1 MHRHDDHHHPHSH
14 HHPHHA
20 QPQPP
25 APSRNHVSNDPPPTT
40 RRDFFHFLMGSA
52 IAGTSVLELASH
64 RAAWATAASATA
76 AHNLFTLTKAADDVY
91 FAYAHPLTVI
101 NCNAA
106 IFVRSH
112 DVVVVDAHSRPSS
125 AAALLAQLRREVTGK
140 PVRYLINTHCHWD
153 HTQGDRAYLETGHKV
168 DIIASNTTKDLLEGK
183 MPLHTKSPLDS
194 VPQLIE
200 DFHKRAER
208 SSSTAE
214 KAFCA
219 EQIRQLKAYQQ
230 DMKQYRLELPTI
242 TFDKTYLLQDPAFDL
257 HIEFH
262 GRAHTAGDIFIF
274 CPQRRALASGDA
286 IHCWLPNIADGYP
299 RLWPRTIDEVA
310 RLDFHHLL
318 GGHGPM
324 QSTRTVMNCQRN
336 YIEELVELVEVSR
349 RAGQTLQEMQQNL
362 TVARFRSLQS
372 NHYGAFVARA
382 LAEGNPHFGPT
393 PPLQTE
399 VNNNIRDVYN
409 NLDRA

>member
-1 MHRHDDHHHPHSH
+1 MSTHHHTHTHAHLHAPAHSH
-14 HHPHHA
+14 NHVE
-20 QPQPP
+20 
-25 APSRNHVSNDPPPTT
+25 APSLPS

-52 IAGTSVLELASH
+52 IAGASVLELATH

-76 AHNLFTLTKAADDVY
+76 AHNLFDIQKAADGVY
-91 FAYAHPLTVI
+91 FALAHPLAII

-106 IFVRSH
+106 IFVRSR

-125 AAALLAQLRREVTGK
+125 AAALLAQLRREVTDK
-140 PVRYLINTHCHWD
+140 PVRYLINSHCHWD

-168 DIIASNTTKDLLEGK
+168 DIIASNATKELLEGK
-183 MPLHTKSPLDS
+183 QPLHTKSPLDT

-200 DFHKRAER
+200 TFTKRAEKAA
-208 SSSTAE
+208 STAE

-219 EQIRQLKAYQQ
+219 EQIRQLRAYQN

-242 TFDKTYLLQDPAFDL
+242 TFDKTYLLSDPAFDL
-257 HIEFH
+257 HLEFH
-262 GRAHTAGDIFIF
+262 GRAHTAGDIFVF

-286 IHCWLPNIADGYP
+286 SHCWLPNIADGFP
-299 RLWPRTIDEVA
+299 RLWPQTLDQVA
-310 RLDFHHLL
+310 RLEFKYLL

-324 QSTRTVMNCQRN
+324 QSTRTIMTCQRN
-336 YIEELVELVEVSR
+336 YIEELVELVEVGK
-349 RAGQTLQEMQQNL
+349 RAGQTLEEMKQRL
-362 TVARFRSLQS
+362 AVAKFKSLQS
-372 NHYGAFVARA
+372 NNYGAFVAKT
-382 LAEGNPHFGPT
+382 LSDDNTHFGPM
-393 PPLQTE
+393 PPLQEE